1 MSAATGDQ
9 TFSLD
14 IGLIN
19 LYIIFVTVQDMY
31 IVPAFGVTRPQRQA
45 EHPKSS

>member
-19 LYIIFVTVQDMY
+19 LYIFVTVQDMY